1 MIRWIYMTALVLA
14 LGWPAEAQAAPTSR
28 SPAQLVRLNKAFNR
42 LVQLNIQHSRLLV
55 RLKRFQT
62 TIRTTR
68 ARTAGPARDFKL
80 RRLLAGA
87 RALAKRLSTTDKQ
100 IAKALADVTATRLS
114 LIQALTRLEKSQQT
128 RARRALVH
136 TAGKGRGR
144 LTVLRIA
151 RTRLHPLDGPREI
164 GEKADLLKD
173 SEEKIRKRLQEIDR
187 VISRLGKRLR
197 LRRIARGVD
206 RYSGLFAEDTSR
218 RRVTRIRPV
227 RSPGASD
234 PGVPAEGLL
243 ATNDM
248 DAGYTTTPSST
259 FGDDSHS
266 RGISSSTYA
275 VVLKELLTPAT
286 LAALRKA
293 GRSSDPRVR
302 LRALRK
308 ARAEL
313 KRAVVRLRARARR
326 YRTKAKRLRQSEQQ
340 RRRR

>member
-1 MIRWIYMTALVLA
+1 MTRWIYTIALVLA
-14 LGWPAEAQAAPTSR
+14 LGWPVGAQAAPTSS

-42 LVQLNIQHSRLLV
+42 LVQLNIQRSRQLV

-62 TIRTTR
+62 TIRATR
-68 ARTAGPARDFKL
+68 ARSAGPARDFKL

-87 RALAKRLSTTDKQ
+87 RALAKRLSATDKQ
-100 IAKALADVTATRLS
+100 VAKALASVTAARLS
-114 LIQALTRLEKSQQT
+114 LIQALTRLKKSQQT
-128 RARRALVH
+128 RARRALIH
-136 TAGKGRGR
+136 TASKGRGS

-164 GEKADLLKD
+164 GEKVDLLKD

-187 VISRLGKRLR
+187 VISRLGKRLK

-218 RRVTRIRPV
+218 RRVTRIRPA
-227 RSPGASD
+227 RSPGAGD
-234 PGVPAEGLL
+234 PGVPAEGIL

-248 DAGYTTTPSST
+248 DAGYTNPSGT

-302 LRALRK
+302 LRALRR

-313 KRAVVRLRARARR
+313 KRAVAKLRARARR
-326 YRTKAKRLRQSEQQ
+326 YRAKAKHLRQSEQQ
-340 RRRR
+340 RRHR